1 MAMNGLWL
9 PVIYL
14 VQCTFSDKESNLN
27 EDKHKTD

>member
-9 PVIYL
+9 PLIYL
-14 VQCTFSDKESNLN
+14 VQWTFSDKESNLN